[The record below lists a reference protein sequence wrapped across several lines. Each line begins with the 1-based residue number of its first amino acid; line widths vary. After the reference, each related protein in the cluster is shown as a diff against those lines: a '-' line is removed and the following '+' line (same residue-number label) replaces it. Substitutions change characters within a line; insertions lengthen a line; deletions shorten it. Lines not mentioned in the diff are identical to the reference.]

1 MKNNTMKEKLL
12 IKSIKTYM
20 VASAIAFLVG
30 IPVFYYTIQ
39 KLWLEDID
47 DSLRYQKEE
56 LLDDGIDENIRLSKT
71 ESLISKPDSIY
82 FYESFDSIRGHV
94 EPFREIRSYGMI
106 NGEAYEIRIRRDM
119 VENTDLMYGILY
131 VFLAIYI
138 LMLMLVLLISVY
150 HSKQLWKPFYAL
162 VEKMEKL
169 DISKLESV
177 HINTNR
183 IIEFDTLLDAI
194 NQLIVHNH
202 KLFLAQKEFSENA
215 AHELQ
220 TPLSVIRGKVNLL
233 YSLNNEE
240 KRIQLYQQI
249 ENQLKISSSI
259 CKNLLLLTKIDNN
272 QYPLDEKVC
281 ISDIIQDFYDTLNED
296 LKYINKHLEI
306 MVVDKPEIHSNKTL
320 VQILFNN
327 LLNNAVKYGK
337 AGETVFVRLNN
348 ESCEIANTGNTETL
362 DEKNIYKR
370 FYRSD
375 RTKVGTGLGLAVAK
389 EIVDA
394 LHWQI
399 QYKFHEPDI
408 HKFTVIF
415 HKDNPV

>member
-1 MKNNTMKEKLL
+1 
-12 IKSIKTYM
+12 M

-30 IPVFYYTIQ
+30 IPVFYYIIQ

-94 EPFREIRSYGMI
+94 EPFREIRSYGVI

-281 ISDIIQDFYDTLNED
+281 ISDIIQDFYDTLN
-296 LKYINKHLEI
+296 
-306 MVVDKPEIHSNKTL
+306 
-320 VQILFNN
+320 
-327 LLNNAVKYGK
+327 
-337 AGETVFVRLNN
+337 VFTISAKCSLIY
-348 ESCEIANTGNTETL
+348 SSP
-362 DEKNIYKR
+362 NIKQMY
-370 FYRSD
+370 F
-375 RTKVGTGLGLAVAK
+375 
-389 EIVDA
+389 
-394 LHWQI
+394 
-399 QYKFHEPDI
+399 
-408 HKFTVIF
+408 IF
-415 HKDNPV
+415 LR

>member
-1 MKNNTMKEKLL
+1 MKEKLL
-12 IKSIKTYM
+12 TKSVKTYM
-20 VASAIAFLVG
+20 LASAIAFLIG
-30 IPVFYYTIQ
+30 IPVSYYTIQ

-56 LLDDGIDENIRLSKT
+56 LLDDGIDGNI
-71 ESLISKPDSIY
+71 SLTMTDSLVSRPDSIY
-82 FYESFDSIRGHV
+82 FYESFDSIRGHI
-94 EPFREIRSYGMI
+94 EPFREMRSYGMI
-106 NGEAYEIRIRRDM
+106 NGKPVEIRIRRDM
-119 VENTDLMYGILY
+119 VESADLLYGILY

-138 LMLMLVLLISVY
+138 LMLVLVLLISVY
-150 HSKQLWKPFYAL
+150 HSKRLWRPFYAL
-162 VEKMEKL
+162 VGKMEKL

-177 HINTNR
+177 HIKTNK

-220 TPLSVIRGKVNLL
+220 TPLSVIRGQVNLL

-240 KRIQLYQQI
+240 ERIRLCQQM
-249 ENQLKISSSI
+249 EKQLKISSAI
-259 CKNLLLLTKIDNN
+259 CRNLLLLTKIDNN
-272 QYPLDEKVC
+272 QYPLEEEVC
-281 ISDIIQDFYDTLNED
+281 ISDIIQDFYDTVNED
-296 LKYINKHLEI
+296 LKYINKHLQI
-306 MVVDKPEIHSNKTL
+306 VFDAKPEIHSNKTL

-337 AGETVFVRLNN
+337 TGETVFVRLSK
-348 ESCEIANTGNTETL
+348 ESCEIANTGNAETL
-362 DEKNIYKR
+362 DEKNIYRR
-370 FYRSD
+370 FYRTDHS
-375 RTKVGTGLGLAVAK
+375 KAGTGLGLAVAK

-399 QYKFHEPDI
+399 QYNFREPDI
-408 HKFTVIF
+408 HVFTVIF
-415 HKDNPV
+415 HKDSPV